1 VLKDDDNRIDY
12 EGPMVVLVDQY
23 SASASEILAAAL
35 QDYGR
40 AVVVGSNQTHG
51 KGTVQFLL
59 DLNREV
65 PRDWKHD
72 DLGNLKLTIQ
82 KFYRI
87 NGGSTQLKGVKPDI
101 ILPDERDFIESGERF
116 LEDTLV
122 WDEIDPIT
130 FRPWHNNPLPI
141 SYLKECSQKRIQS
154 SGVFQAIQQRGE
166 DLKKRYDNTVVT
178 LSQMAITKERK
189 DNEARSELHQELMDE
204 LREKI
209 DPIAFAE
216 DKKNKEEAEKRVASG
231 NVVKAQNSNKS
242 PDEIKAAELEDW
254 RKSIKFDPYVR
265 ESMHILDDLI
275 AYRRSMA
282 IKE

>member
-1 VLKDDDNRIDY
+1 
-12 EGPMVVLVDQY
+12 
-23 SASASEILAAAL
+23 
-35 QDYGR
+35 
-40 AVVVGSNQTHG
+40 
-51 KGTVQFLL
+51 
-59 DLNREV
+59 
-65 PRDWKHD
+65 
-72 DLGNLKLTIQ
+72 
-82 KFYRI
+82 
-87 NGGSTQLKGVKPDI
+87 
-101 ILPDERDFIESGERF
+101 
-116 LEDTLV
+116 
-122 WDEIDPIT
+122 
-130 FRPWHNNPLPI
+130 
-141 SYLKECSQKRIQS
+141 
-154 SGVFQAIQQRGE
+154 
-166 DLKKRYDNTVVT
+166 
-178 LSQMAITKERK
+178 MAITEERK